1 MKGSEAQFMG
11 GGGEQDSAEQKNIFE
26 YDKLKDRA
34 DIMKKEIFDNM
45 IYNKNV
51 VNAGVMKSTYETLFF
66 AKEDETEK
74 R

>member
-1 MKGSEAQFMG
+1 MKGPEAQFMG

-66 AKEDETEK
+66 CK
-74 R
+74 RG